1 MLLQALEIM
10 EKLILPGS
18 DKMDVRDPEAVS
30 GCSQIYRTIQLCAS
44 ATLADDMMKRNF
56 PALCR
61 WQSG

>member
-1 MLLQALEIM
+1 M

-30 GCSQIYRTIQLCAS
+30 VCSQICRTTQLCAP
-44 ATLADDMMKRNF
+44 ATLADDMISRNF
-56 PALCR
+56 QALCR